1 MAFVLIPTAALV
13 LATGVLGGMFI
24 ARAESKW
31 CPVCGVS
38 LTCPLS
44 GHHPRRQHGDS
55 DTHSPSPA
63 KSSFSR
69 KASVPTNRREPTT

>member
-13 LATGVLGGMFI
+13 LAMGVLGGIFI
-24 ARAESKW
+24 SRAESKW

-44 GHHPRRQHGDS
+44 GHHPERRQHRDC
-55 DTHSPSPA
+55 DTHPPSPTHA
-63 KSSFSR
+63 WSL
-69 KASVPTNRREPTT
+69 RR